1 MDLEF
6 VGQQLKAAYQNV
18 VPRYRRD
25 DEIEV
30 QTPNH
35 RRLWTMLRS
44 ICLSFP
50 IPTTVLDAGCG
61 TGRYFHCLE
70 NVKHLIGVD
79 VSPEM
84 LKAAEDPVLSEQIT
98 VPRIDLTCQNI
109 FRASFAPAT
118 FDFIYSLG
126 MFGNGCPV
134 TTQICERYFSWLKP
148 GGKLFFDALSV
159 TNLPLRIRLRHS
171 ARRLTCAVLP
181 ARLKRRLDERQARMP
196 LFALTCSALAALMQT
211 TPFADFHISTH
222 TPESRLWGGVRLE
235 CLALKPAD

>member
-1 MDLEF
+1 MDLDL
-6 VGQQLKAAYQNV
+6 VGQQLKAAYRDV

-30 QTPNH
+30 QTSHH
-35 RRLWTMLRS
+35 RRLWTILRS

-70 NVKHLIGVD
+70 NVEHLIGVD
-79 VSPEM
+79 VSPDM
-84 LKAAEDPVLSEQIT
+84 LKAAANPVLSNQVT
-98 VPRIDLTCQNI
+98 VQRIELICQNI
-109 FRASFAPAT
+109 FHAPFAPST

-134 TTQICERYFSWLKP
+134 TTQICEHFFAWLKP

-159 TNLPLRIRLRHS
+159 TDLPLRIRMRHK
-171 ARRLTCAVLP
+171 ARRFTCAILP
-181 ARLKRRLDERQARMP
+181 ARMKRHLDERQARLP
-196 LFALTCSALAALMQT
+196 LFALTHSALGAVMQT
-211 TPFADFHISTH
+211 TPFTDFHISTQ
-222 TPESRLWGGVRLE
+222 TAESPLWGGGRLE
-235 CLALKPAD
+235 CLAQKPTD